1 MSDTATDVTLAV
13 EAEEETA
20 PEGWE
25 PWDAKD
31 ALVRHGKEQLWRYYD
46 GDGVDYD
53 ALVNEAAAEY
63 GWNDAQ
69 TTALLHDPVVL
80 HAVLDALISYVT
92 SGRQA
97 YDAYAGTLERG

>member
-53 ALVNEAAAEY
+53 ALVNEAATAQ
-63 GWNDAQ
+63 GWSDAQ
-69 TTALLHDPVVL
+69 SDALLRDAVVL
-80 HAVLDALISYVT
+80 HAVLDALVWYVT
-92 SGRQA
+92 SGQRA
-97 YDAYAGTLERG
+97 YDSYAGTLERG